1 MDKFGD
7 SGIDTPKF
15 TPSFQLSAHSQS
27 LHKIIIIIN
36 ILGKF
41 GSEGLLSTA
50 NAVATERFFLHQVR
64 IAKVAPPLVCA
75 EVGLETVFCDV
86 W

>member
-15 TPSFQLSAHSQS
+15 TPSFQLTALSQS
-27 LHKIIIIIN
+27 LHEIIIIIN
-36 ILGKF
+36 ISGQF

-50 NAVATERFFLHQVR
+50 IAVAKERFFLH
-64 IAKVAPPLVCA
+64 
-75 EVGLETVFCDV
+75 
-86 W
+86 